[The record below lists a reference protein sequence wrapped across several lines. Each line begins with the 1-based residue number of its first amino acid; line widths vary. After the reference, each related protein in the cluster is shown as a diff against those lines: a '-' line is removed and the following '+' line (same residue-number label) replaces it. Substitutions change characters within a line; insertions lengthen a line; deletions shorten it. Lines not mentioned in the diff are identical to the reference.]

1 MRVLGMV
8 LSFGGGE
15 GGEGGRRRE
24 EGESEEGGGGS
35 GEEGNGYEVDKGLDV
50 IAFVERVMAGG
61 G

>member
-1 MRVLGMV
+1 MV

-35 GEEGNGYEVDKGLDV
+35 GEEGNGYEVDKGLHV